1 MKPILAAML
10 AFILLN
16 ATAHAQDAQD
26 ATGGAGAAPAS
37 KGMSGGKHRG
47 GAGAKTTEE
56 KPKADDKDYHAAI
69 SRLPDQKF
77 DPWRNTR

>member
-1 MKPILAAML
+1 MKSILAAML

-16 ATAHAQDAQD
+16 ETARAQDA
-26 ATGGAGAAPAS
+26 AGGAGTTPTS
-37 KGMSGGKHRG
+37 KGTSGGKHRG
-47 GAGAKTTEE
+47 GAGAKTQEE

-69 SRLPDQKF
+69 GRLPDQKF